1 MSNLNQMEINSIREC
16 VSNSI
21 TMSSKLSCY
30 ANKACD
36 SELKEMFKSSSIK
49 AEQSAQKLIQL
60 L

>member
-1 MSNLNQMEINSIREC
+1 MSNLNQMEINAIREC
-16 VSNSI
+16 VSNHI

-30 ANKACD
+30 ATKACE
-36 SELKEMFKSSSIK
+36 SELKEMFKNSSIS